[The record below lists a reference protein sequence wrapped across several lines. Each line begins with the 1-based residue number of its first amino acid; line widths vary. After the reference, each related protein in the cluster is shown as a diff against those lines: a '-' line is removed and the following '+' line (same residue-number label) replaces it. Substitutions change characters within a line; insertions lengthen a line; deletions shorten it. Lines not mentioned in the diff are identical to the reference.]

1 MRAPSLPYERR
12 RPLELR
18 YAALLERLTLPLAI
32 SRLTHPTV
40 PVAHR
45 PSRRAA
51 RALVRRVR
59 DVVASVPS
67 ASSAPEHLA
76 MVQRLLMVEPDVPG
90 VVVECG
96 CWKGA
101 STASLSLAAGVVGRP
116 LHVFDSFAGLP
127 PVDAV
132 DREHV
137 LLDRPEVHT
146 YEEGMFAGRLDEVRA
161 NVAAHG
167 DAERC
172 TFHPGWFSDT
182 LPGFDEPVVLAF
194 VDVDLR
200 TALEDCVAH
209 LWPRLAPGCALFV
222 HEAPHHEIASLFY
235 DETWWR
241 ERLGEPAPGLAG
253 AGSGI
258 GLEFTDGFWRSAL
271 GFAVRRPDVGTYYR
285 RPPIDVVEVP

>member
-12 RPLELR
+12 RALELS
-18 YAALLERLTLPLAI
+18 YAALLERLTLPLVA
-32 SRLTHPTV
+32 SRLAHPTV

-45 PSRRAA
+45 PSRGAA

-59 DVVASVPS
+59 RIVASVPS

-76 MVQRLLMVEPDVPG
+76 MIQRLLLVEPAVPG

-101 STASLSLAAGVVGRP
+101 STSSLSVAAEIVDRP
-116 LHVFDSFAGLP
+116 LRVFDSFAGLP
-127 PVDAV
+127 PVADV

-137 LLDRPEVHT
+137 LVDRPEVHT
-146 YEEGMFAGRLDEVRA
+146 YEAGMFAGRLDEVRA

-167 DAERC
+167 EIGRC
-172 TFHPGWFSDT
+172 TFHEGWFSDT

-200 TALEDCVAH
+200 TALEECVEH
-209 LWPRLAPGCALFV
+209 LWPRLQPGCALFV

-235 DETWWR
+235 DEEWWR

-258 GLEFTDGFWRSAL
+258 GLEFTDGFWRSAI
-271 GFAVRRPDVGTYYR
+271 GFAVRRPDVASYYR
-285 RPPIDVVEVP
+285 RPPVDVVGTP